1 MTTAGSDLTTGSL
14 AGTDGEEAGG
24 VPAGGRAAAGSF
36 ELGVGA
42 GPQPET
48 SQQMASV
55 MAIHGSRLDMLIP
68 LGDIVSVV
76 SS

>member
-1 MTTAGSDLTTGSL
+1 MTTSGSYITTGSL
-14 AGTDGEEAGG
+14 AGRDGAEAGG
-24 VPAGGRAAAGSF
+24 LPVGRRAVVSFF
-36 ELGVGA
+36 ELGVEV

-48 SQQMASV
+48 SQQMVSG
-55 MAIHGSRLDMLIP
+55 MAIHRSRLDMLIP